1 MSKINSN
8 KKAGKQLR
16 INKMLS
22 VDSVKFNKDCPPR
35 NMPKGADPNRIDSYP
50 MVERRAW
57 NEVDLSTSV
66 ILWAK
71 SVQDK
76 DDLEFKQALYFDM
89 LFNDAVQYEG
99 KQIIL
104 GIKGV
109 NTRLEFNKVF
119 ETLMDFGEPYVGFCT
134 YMSQIIGCHVEEV
147 MYSINRIDWSDNVKV
162 NIPLHASPKIINWI
176 KNEWEFTKDDP
187 FSMIIKSLSQ
197 DSFDSV
203 RFGDTVRSDFNK
215 LCDRHEIVD
224 DEDDDE
230 LTDKDYFD
238 KYCILASR
246 DIKCFPSEI
255 SNLLHRRSHKIIKI
269 SNRAFKPISKWMKS
283 VEKSG
288 SFSLETAA
296 FYRLCNGKKARMN
309 GQKLPPGQ
317 DFVDAVNKCLEGTDM
332 SYTDYVYTIEES
344 TKLDGRLIR
353 QIIEKGPKSFE
364 SIKEI
369 AKPDICVDTVD
380 EKAFSHKKHSANLE
394 VKSQYIDDNK
404 DRDIHGK
411 VSSKTKAILH
421 KSTEWWP
428 IDKTEKL
435 CRDLA
440 RDTKIWIF
448 FDILKTARVSKCKNY
463 YLVDVDY
470 RHSTTRD
477 SGRLYAD
484 GASFQS
490 LNGPMRRFMCNDEH
504 IQSGDWVLKDID
516 VDNCFPVL
524 LNQIGKRHGL
534 ELNAMIEYVQN
545 RDQILLDAM
554 KLYDCDRKLA
564 KKIFLIEMHGG
575 HFWKEMCEEHGFT
588 KQKLATIKFPF
599 MDRFKKDIRI
609 AFDRLKHTDEFKG
622 LYDGIEQDDS
632 KKNKRGTFISYIC
645 QDAES
650 MVISQ
655 CVEFCKK
662 YNYELSTLVFDGF
675 MVKWCIDDSK
685 RDHNNMDDFLRSV
698 ENWVRDTTG
707 YDLGFSNKPL
717 EMEDKDHI
725 RLSPKS
731 IEQNDYYGDCTR
743 VIELTD
749 MPIVQTTKGPRPVM
763 HDITDDKRC
772 TVVTAG
778 MYIGKST
785 TTYNYLKHKL
795 KDPTKTAIAISVR
808 KQHAR
813 TIMGQLSGLG
823 FKHYQ
828 QDSKI
833 HGRYVCQ
840 YESLHKIFESITE
853 NGMKYDYVILD
864 ESHSIIKNMVSETNK
879 RNLKRA
885 EQTLRLILQSSTK
898 VIALDAD
905 NLYDQSVPQYLSGI
919 FDKGDIEHLW
929 YKHQALKRKVIYTDN
944 PTMMQSIRDDME
956 NNRNVMVCFKSCERL
971 TNWLEQDISG
981 QYYKTDDGKKVQLK
995 LGLKYGVRSFSSN
1008 TTTEEMK
1015 VFENINDLP
1024 SEGLFLAF
1032 TSKVLVGAD
1041 ILIPFHRLYLDANG
1055 FRGPTARQMIQMLG
1069 RGRVC
1074 ETGEIMVS
1082 MPQPKKTSLKQKELN
1097 YETLYK
1103 SQFKDLQKMRD
1114 RRSEYVDT
1122 ILSEHNY
1129 KFSDGNI
1136 EWTPEPILNVYAHKE
1151 VEVSREF
1158 PVEFHRL
1165 IHIKGYEVDFKF
1177 RQTSVVDELDQLFD
1191 WKASLDELRLRK
1203 HLKLSD
1209 ALEYIKDMDIQTI
1222 LESCA
1227 EIKER
1232 RGDVSKSEQ
1241 LVNDVLFACKM
1252 IPEYYN
1258 EVDSKTIK
1266 YMIDNKSI
1274 VYMALDMG
1282 SASDPKIYL
1291 RDITNMR
1298 YAAIPELAKLRGTFI
1313 KRLDRLLKT
1322 LGFAD
1327 GILDRDTVVM
1337 DGPLCDKLSKYS
1349 AELAKLKIDRGTGGR
1364 VRSTKRV
1371 NILRSELKMVGLT
1384 LKSNVKRHSKISWST
1399 SYRIVMNPT
1408 LESILPH
1415 IRRNYDIEQ
1424 DNSMDT
1430 ATTFKIV
1437 DRDDNYIEK
1446 SLIPAQDAE
1455 PDEPQ
1460 MCDRPLV
1467 WEHVAPEIKITHI
1480 SDESALGEMEG
1491 KVDVSR
1497 PIEDIKASGV
1507 LPWTIDNDG
1516 NHMVLIQKMDDG
1528 QFQDFGGKLDKG
1540 ETFRDAAY
1548 REMMEESND
1557 KITFITRENIET
1569 SNIVDNRG
1577 YAVILPYVKYDQDI
1591 QNIDYGDSETH
1602 TGYKRTV
1609 QWVDISTIKT
1619 PELNW
1624 RLRGALWN
1632 IKKTIYQNS

>member
-8 KKAGKQLR
+8 KKAGKQLK

-35 NMPKGADPNRIDSYP
+35 NLVKGADPNVIDSYTTA
-50 MVERRAW
+50 ERRTW
-57 NEVDLSTSV
+57 DEVDLSMSI

-76 DDLEFKQALYFDM
+76 DNLEFKQALYFDM

-99 KQIIL
+99 KQLIL
-104 GIKGV
+104 GMKGV

-119 ETLMDFGEPYVGFCT
+119 ETLMDFGDPYLQFCV
-134 YMSQIIGCHVEEV
+134 YMAGVIGCQSNEV
-147 MYSINRIDWSDNVKV
+147 FYSINRIDWSDKV
-162 NIPLHASPKIINWI
+162 NVNIGVHASPRIMKWF
-176 KNEWEFTKDDP
+176 KDDWEKTDDDP
-187 FSMIIKSLSQ
+187 FLMIIKSLTQ
-197 DSFDSV
+197 DSFQGV
-203 RFGDTVRSDFNK
+203 RFGDKVRGDFNN
-215 LCDRHEIVD
+215 LCEKHVI
-224 DEDDDE
+224 DDDVNDME
-230 LTDKDYFD
+230 LLGKDYFD
-238 KYCILASR
+238 KYTILASR
-246 DIKCFPSEI
+246 DMRCFPSEI
-255 SNLLHRRSHKIIKI
+255 SNLLHRRSHKILEIR
-269 SNRAFKPISKWMKS
+269 SPEFEPISKWMAS
-283 VEKSG
+283 VRESG
-288 SFSLETAA
+288 SFSKETAA
-296 FYRLCNGKKARMN
+296 FYRLCNGKKARIN

-317 DFVDAVNKCLEGTDM
+317 DFVDAINKCLEGTDLT
-332 SYTDYVYTIEES
+332 YDDYVYTIKKS
-344 TKLDGRLIR
+344 TKIKSRLVR
-353 QIIEKGPKSFE
+353 QVIEKGPKSFE
-364 SIKEI
+364 SVTEI
-369 AKPDICVDTVD
+369 ANPDVNATD
-380 EKAFSHKKHSANLE
+380 EKEFSYKEHCANLE
-394 VKSQYIDDNK
+394 LKSDYIDINK

-411 VSSKTKAILH
+411 ESKKTKEVLH

-448 FDILKTARVSKCKNY
+448 FDILRTARVSECKNY

-470 RHSTTRD
+470 RHSATRD

-490 LNGPMRRFMCNDEH
+490 LNGPMRRFMCNEEH

-545 RDQILLDAM
+545 REQILIDAM
-554 KLYDCDRKLA
+554 KLYGCDRKLA

-588 KQKLATIKFPF
+588 KQVLSKIKFPF

-632 KKNKRGTFISYIC
+632 KRNKRGTFISYIC

-698 ENWVRDTTG
+698 EKWVRDTTG

-743 VIELTD
+743 VIELAD

-772 TVVTAG
+772 TVITAG

-785 TTYNYLKHKL
+785 TTYNYLKDKL
-795 KDPTKTAIAISVR
+795 RDPTKTAIAISVR

-813 TIMGQLSGLG
+813 TIMGQLGGLG

-853 NGMKYDYVILD
+853 GGMKYDYVILD

-905 NLYDQSVPQYLSGI
+905 NLYDQSVPQYLSEI
-919 FDKGDIEHLW
+919 FDKNDIEHLW
-929 YKHQALKRKVIYTDN
+929 YKHQALKRKVIYTDT
-944 PTMMQSIRDDME
+944 PTMMRSIRDDME

-981 QYYKTDDGKKVQLK
+981 QYYTNDDGKEVQLK

-1103 SQFKDLQKMRD
+1103 SQFKDLQKMRE

-1209 ALEYIKDMDIQTI
+1209 ALESIKDMDIHTI
-1222 LESCA
+1222 LQSCS
-1227 EIKER
+1227 EIRENR
-1232 RGDVSKSEQ
+1232 VDFSKSEQ

-1252 IPEYYN
+1252 IPEYYK

-1313 KRLDRLLKT
+1313 KRMDRLLRT
-1322 LGFAD
+1322 VGFTD
-1327 GILDRDTVVM
+1327 GILDRETAVM
-1337 DGPLCDKLSKYS
+1337 EGPLGEQLSKYS
-1349 AELAKLKIDRGTGGR
+1349 LELAKLKIDRGANCR
-1364 VRSTKRV
+1364 VRSTKKI
-1371 NILRSELKMVGLT
+1371 NILRSELKMIGLT
-1384 LKSNVKRHSKISWST
+1384 LKSNVTRHSKTSWST
-1399 SYRIVMNPT
+1399 RYRIVMNTT

-1415 IRRNYDIEQ
+1415 IRRNYEIES

-1430 ATTFKIV
+1430 DTTFKIV
-1437 DRDDNYIEK
+1437 DRDDNYIEN
-1446 SLIPAQDAE
+1446 SLMPAEDSE
-1455 PDEPQ
+1455 PEEPP
-1460 MCDRPLV
+1460 MCDGPLE
-1467 WEHVAPEIKITHI
+1467 WEHVAPKIEIKHI
-1480 SDESALGEMEG
+1480 SDESALGEMEVE
-1491 KVDVSR
+1491 VDVSR
-1497 PIEDIKASGV
+1497 PAEDIKASGV

-1516 NHMVLIQKMDDG
+1516 NQMVLIQKMDDG
-1528 QFQDFGGKLDKG
+1528 QFQDFGGKLDND
-1540 ETFRDAAY
+1540 ESFRDAAH
-1548 REMMEESND
+1548 REMMEESNN
-1557 KITFITRENIET
+1557 KITFITNEDIHKSKFVE
-1569 SNIVDNRG
+1569 NRG

-1591 QNIDYGDSETH
+1591 QNIDYGDCETH

-1609 QWVDISTIKT
+1609 KWVEISTIKSSD
-1619 PELNW
+1619 LNW